1 MVKSM
6 LFYDGILFQILVA
19 EAGHQQQAVDVLL
32 KRGCH
37 YLLHNTSNTV
47 KADLEDFL
55 ICWNS
60 YKDKLSCNK
69 ESSSNCLQPFKT
81 PQLPPANKGVTEL
94 EEQAAECQDTVK
106 VRREVRNHIAGTTLF
121 PIENNKGW
129 LHVPGEGVFTSAS
142 HLWQRTTKII
152 NGRNKHIDSCLSADN
167 PSEGNDPNKSVELME
182 SAQAKDKSLKAA
194 AHLTMPGPR
203 KGLKPVDSLLGKRS
217 NEVQTEQLDYLRT
230 ESNVVTSSLQSGLT
244 ASEESLNRELDAIR
258 EANQSFLNASEGEL
272 SFSFLDSSMGFAETE
287 VPTEKSSINREEM
300 GSPTG
305 PKRRRMN
312 VDAPPFF
319 NNWSENS
326 SLSAT
331 PTSSPAGTLP
341 RDFKQ
346 RYTKDALWK
355 AIESNYEYLMNKEII
370 ETCQVTLKKGNCL
383 DFADKSTFLPLIF
396 FDRLK
401 RTTADSLQIESL
413 QLLYFILPLLVLV
426 LCLLCIF
433 TNFS

>member
-1 MVKSM
+1 
-6 LFYDGILFQILVA
+6 
-19 EAGHQQQAVDVLL
+19 
-32 KRGCH
+32 
-37 YLLHNTSNTV
+37 
-47 KADLEDFL
+47 
-55 ICWNS
+55 
-60 YKDKLSCNK
+60 
-69 ESSSNCLQPFKT
+69 
-81 PQLPPANKGVTEL
+81 
-94 EEQAAECQDTVK
+94 
-106 VRREVRNHIAGTTLF
+106 
-121 PIENNKGW
+121 
-129 LHVPGEGVFTSAS
+129 
-142 HLWQRTTKII
+142 
-152 NGRNKHIDSCLSADN
+152 
-167 PSEGNDPNKSVELME
+167 
-182 SAQAKDKSLKAA
+182 
-194 AHLTMPGPR
+194 
-203 KGLKPVDSLLGKRS
+203 
-217 NEVQTEQLDYLRT
+217 
-230 ESNVVTSSLQSGLT
+230 
-244 ASEESLNRELDAIR
+244 
-258 EANQSFLNASEGEL
+258 
-272 SFSFLDSSMGFAETE
+272 
-287 VPTEKSSINREEM
+287 
-300 GSPTG
+300 
-305 PKRRRMN
+305 MN